1 MSLIK
6 LITTLIVIITLVYLG
21 NFSFNKIEYKEPY
34 YKTVY
39 ELASTIYIN
48 LNEENWSL
56 LFKDKSTASYPAKI
70 KINDSETVN
79 AKIRFGGQS
88 TRELYRFN
96 PDTMDIS
103 AVTLHGRIHRWLE
116 PNIDFKLSPFD
127 EDPSLMRLKFAHDFF
142 ADIFNLY
149 RIPAFIPRT
158 NYAFVNIPPAPTYL
172 ALFTEPINDT
182 FFEIRNYPRILHK
195 SPNQIEI
202 MSKLQ
207 RDLSPKYRDH
217 FEEGYLLT
225 YILIE
230 YFLNSENPILAYGD
244 SENFDLY
251 FDSYS
256 KKNYPIPNDLDAVL
270 NSCNQRPLDKW
281 DIFNEDRVNKSLANI
296 YLNSEN
302 KKELNYIMDAI
313 YTKIY
318 DENYGLVLAEKN
330 LESLK
335 RCCSS
340 YMSKDHEKHYQEL
353 LRVIECQRQK
363 MRKLITLVKS
373 SGNYLQD

>member
-6 LITTLIVIITLVYLG
+6 LTITFLVIITLVYLG
-21 NFSFNKIEYKEPY
+21 KFSFDKIEYKEPS
-34 YKTVY
+34 YKTIY
-39 ELASTIYIN
+39 ERASTININ
-48 LNEENWSL
+48 LSKADWFL
-56 LFKDKSTASYPAKI
+56 LFKDKSTTSYPAKI
-70 KINDSETVN
+70 KINESETVN

-88 TRELYRFN
+88 TREVYQFN
-96 PDTMDIS
+96 PDTMDLS
-103 AVTLHGRIHRWLE
+103 SVTIHGRIHRWLE

-127 EDPSLMRLKFAHDFF
+127 EDPSLMKLKFAHDFF
-142 ADIFNLY
+142 SGIFTSY
-149 RIPAFIPRT
+149 RIPGFIPRT

-172 ALFTEPINDT
+172 ALFTEPIDKT

-195 SPNQIEI
+195 SSDKFEL

-207 RDLSPKYRDH
+207 RDLYPRYKDY

-230 YFLNSENPILAYGD
+230 YYLSSENPILSYGD

-270 NSCNQRPLDKW
+270 NSCNKQTSEKW
-281 DIFNEDRVNKSLANI
+281 NLFNEDRVHKALTNI
-296 YLNSEN
+296 YQNSEN
-302 KKELNYIMDAI
+302 KKELSYLIDAI

-318 DENYGLVLAEKN
+318 TENYGLVLAAKN
-330 LESLK
+330 LEHLK
-335 RCCSS
+335 KCCSS
-340 YMSKDHEKHYQEL
+340 YMPKDHEKHYKNL
-353 LRVIECQRQK
+353 LEILECQRQK
-363 MRKLITLVKS
+363 MHKLITLIKNT
-373 SGNYLQD
+373 GIQ